1 MIFSRSSTE
10 LMSSCFICSANCCSL
25 AFRSE
30 INFSLSGVF
39 ANAAVRSSTL
49 EIALPVTVFRT
60 FPAMTPIGPARE
72 SALPTNGAAFF
83 RNPRMFGTLLPLESF
98 LQCGSVHLVE
108 IERSHGRADR
118 QHAVNNLFDLREKLR
133 RLDAAETWQAK
144 STRLIRM
151 RANAHEVAVDLAG
164 RLRRGNSFL
173 RIRGIRPKRSHSL
186 CRLIRFQSVQR
197 PGIHVAVHRAIAE
210 SDRVGENC
218 VRPAHGLIP
227 IVCTAGGQLVA
238 RSISLLSSRM
248 IRARRSD
255 KMKKISV

>member
-1 MIFSRSSTE
+1 MIFSRSLAE
-10 LMSSCFICSANCCSL
+10 LMSRCFIWSANCCWL

-83 RNPRMFGTLLPLESF
+83 RNPKMFGILLPLENF
-98 LQCGSVHLVE
+98 LHCGSVHLVE

-118 QHAVNNLFDLREKLR
+118 QHAIDNFFDLREKLR

-144 STRLIRM
+144 SARLIRKIG
-151 RANAHEVAVDLAG
+151 RA
-164 RLRRGNSFL
+164 
-173 RIRGIRPKRSHSL
+173 
-186 CRLIRFQSVQR
+186 
-197 PGIHVAVHRAIAE
+197 HV
-210 SDRVGENC
+210 
-218 VRPAHGLIP
+218 
-227 IVCTAGGQLVA
+227 
-238 RSISLLSSRM
+238 
-248 IRARRSD
+248 
-255 KMKKISV
+255 

>member
-1 MIFSRSSTE
+1 MSRLRAESRSSAMIFSRSSTE

-83 RNPRMFGTLLPLESF
+83 RNPKMFGILLPLENF
-98 LQCGSVHLVE
+98 LQFESVCLVE
-108 IERSHGRADR
+108 IERSHGRPDR
-118 QHAVNNLFDLREKLR
+118 QHAINNFFDLREELR
-133 RLDAAETWQAK
+133 RLDAHETWQAK

-151 RANAHEVAVDLAG
+151 RANAH
-164 RLRRGNSFL
+164 RLPAPPAP
-173 RIRGIRPKRSHSL
+173 RPL
-186 CRLIRFQSVQR
+186 
-197 PGIHVAVHRAIAE
+197 PVHRLPLSLAL
-210 SDRVGENC
+210 
-218 VRPAHGLIP
+218 RP
-227 IVCTAGGQLVA
+227 
-238 RSISLLSSRM
+238 
-248 IRARRSD
+248 
-255 KMKKISV
+255 